1 MKPFEEYLAREIY
14 LTGCRERA
22 ASKSIADRHARR
34 AALEERRKYRRDVVT
49 ASVSLLAG
57 VMLGAGA

>member
-34 AALEERRKYRRDVVT
+34 AALEERRKYRRE
-49 ASVSLLAG
+49 AANAAVSLLVG